1 MEKAIRIN
9 THHAY
14 LNTDIVLSSTV
25 PNITIEDKRTGQK
38 WVIVDKITIRLSAG
52 RHILIC
58 PELNEEIQVI
68 IEDAVKFGGSSLKKS
83 YVFDD
88 NSWVFVIMKDR
99 TYIANVATDEE
110 KVEFN
115 ITPDEILSLGMYKGE
130 SNDFFLFRT
139 AQDFSLYNVRLGKI
153 TKTFTDH
160 IYSNSYYTV
169 YKDDDKVIVFDYH
182 NNCVLAEFDG
192 QYSFGSKLYFIKN
205 NELFGLDWSSTKIN
219 SIEYVGEVQKNSI
232 LYNNSLLKIK
242 GDYIKQ
248 KDSFYK
254 AYTFYELGNGEEEM
268 TSTNLLFPYFI
279 ANWFGTETD
288 EFLHVK
294 EERDDF
300 IKKSKDFLSS
310 NVSHVCYGLKF
321 DSFIIAETNNRKEFV
336 FKGEIIRYPD
346 FYGIKQKFSLKTQ
359 AGLSASIKNISF
371 YPNSEEVKDITNS
384 TVEDKHNN
392 PEGERLI
399 ACSSSKQRIITMK
412 DSCFFFHDFKKD
424 HHCILFEKT
433 FDKSSYSNAFFTSDG
448 KHVVFQSIDESF
460 DILGFE
466 DLSLDKFEIDGSTVS
481 RTSGFNGYKPIIDF
495 DKKDSRIPVWRDAI
509 TLGRINREEMSD
521 RIFMSPDRNY
531 SASTSMLIVYYN
543 RLTEKEITP
552 QEYQQQCNMYD
563 WNEYQNTDD
572 NEKEKEEKR
581 EKRRKLILENP
592 KKKWEE
598 RILEKYKGIDDLPTN
613 GHETKE
619 QREERII
626 NSEIKDYTEKNGCFT
641 ELFIDILGYVCYKN
655 NSTGKENRILIGRSV
670 WFLNY
675 VSFSYDSKYLAFGA
689 KMKQDSFR
697 QSEEGVFVLFD
708 LDEEDEVVRKSE
720 KDNLYAVWMTMFS
733 KKGDVAY
740 YDSHANAYV
749 AKGSDM
755 YLTINEI
762 EGKSLLCFSPQ
773 GNYIALSD
781 QKYIDFTHHPIENWG
796 HRPSGN
802 VFIYGLDDLN
812 KCLEHHNDFGEGI
825 VGSSSHLRRR
835 GNVASAAFS
844 LDEKRLLAVGDDG
857 VIVVRNLHIN
867 NCFNEVK
874 NSENNNIL
882 ASQTNSNRLPS
893 IRIENS

>member
-1 MEKAIRIN
+1 MSNYININ

-38 WVIVDKITIRLSAG
+38 WVIVDKFTIRLSAG

-68 IEDAVKFGGSSLKKS
+68 IEDAVKFGGSSLKKG

-153 TKTFTDH
+153 TKTFTDY

-232 LYNNSLLKIK
+232 LYKNSLLKIK
-242 GDYIKQ
+242 GDYIRQ

-300 IKKSKDFLSS
+300 IEKSKDFLSS

-321 DSFIIAETNNRKEFV
+321 DSFNIAETNNRKEFV
-336 FKGEIIRYPD
+336 FKGEVIRYPD
-346 FYGIKQKFSLKTQ
+346 FYGIKPKFSLKTQ
-359 AGLSASIKNISF
+359 AGWAANIKNISF
-371 YPNSEEVKDITNS
+371 YPIQEDVKECANT
-384 TVEDKHNN
+384 TVEKIHKI
-392 PEGERLI
+392 PGGERLI
-399 ACSSSKQRIITMK
+399 AYSSSKQRIITMK
-412 DSCFFFHDFKKD
+412 DSCFFFHDFKKG

-433 FDKSSYSNAFFTSDG
+433 FDKSNYSNAFFTSDG
-448 KHVVFQSIDESF
+448 KHVVFQSIDGTF

-466 DLSLDKFEIDGSTVS
+466 DLSLDKYEIDGSTVS
-481 RTSGFNGYKPIIDF
+481 RTSGFNGYKPLIEIDE
-495 DKKDSRIPVWRDAI
+495 KDNRIPVWRDAI
-509 TLGRINREEMSD
+509 TLERIDREEMSD
-521 RIFMSPDRNY
+521 RLFMSPDRVY
-531 SASTSMLIVYYN
+531 SASTSMLTVYYN

-552 QEYQQQCNMYD
+552 QEYQQQCNKYD
-563 WNEYQNTDD
+563 WNEYHNSDD

-581 EKRRKLILENP
+581 EKRRKLIEDYP
-592 KKKWEE
+592 KEKWAV
-598 RILEKYKGIDDLPTN
+598 RILEKYKGFDDLPTN
-613 GHETKE
+613 GNETKE
-619 QREERII
+619 QRWNRII
-626 NSEIKDYTEKNGCFT
+626 NSELKDYVDKNCCFT
-641 ELFIDILGYVCYKN
+641 EFFIDILGYVCYKN
-655 NSTGKENRILIGRSV
+655 NSTGEENRILIGRSV

-697 QSEEGVFVLFD
+697 QSEEGVFVLYD
-708 LDEEDEVVRKSE
+708 LDEEDEVIRKSE

-733 KKGDVAY
+733 KDGNVAY
-740 YDSHANAYV
+740 YDSCANAYV
-749 AKGSDM
+749 ATNNSN
-755 YLTINEI
+755 YNEIEKI
-762 EGKSLLCFSPQ
+762 EGKSLLCFSPSGKYIAFSDQ
-773 GNYIALSD
+773 NYIDYS
-781 QKYIDFTHHPIENWG
+781 HHPNANWG
-796 HRPSGN
+796 HQPSGN
-802 VFIYGLDDLN
+802 IFIHSINDVQT
-812 KCLEHHNDFGEGI
+812 CLEHYNDFGDGI
-825 VGSSSHLRRR
+825 VGVVSRA

-844 LDEKRLLAVGDDG
+844 SDERRLMAVGDDG
-857 VIVVRNLHIN
+857 VIVIRNLHLKK
-867 NCFNEVK
+867 E
-874 NSENNNIL
+874 
-882 ASQTNSNRLPS
+882 
-893 IRIENS
+893 